1 MFDGHFRA
9 PIEKGVAPVGRALR
23 SAGVTPDHL
32 TALGLVVAV
41 GASVAIA
48 TGNIIVG
55 LVLVVCAALPDML
68 DGAVAKAGGT
78 ASLRGAFFDSV
89 ADRATDALLF
99 GGLAW
104 YLGATRGNAEAMLAV
119 GVLATSSLISYQR
132 AKAESLGFDA
142 KGGIM
147 ERAERVI
154 LLCVGLAFGALLV
167 PILVLMLALTSVT
180 AVQRFVKVW
189 RQASAVRTVPEKPV
203 PVWRQNKPR
212 RQTRLVRAEARR
224 ARADQ
229 RRRRFEERRRRRQA

>member
-1 MFDGHFRA
+1 MFDGHFRK
-9 PIEKGVAPVGRALR
+9 PIDRGVAPIGRALR

-32 TALGLVVAV
+32 TALGLAVAV

-68 DGAVAKAGGT
+68 DGAVAKAGNT
-78 ASLRGAFFDSV
+78 ASARGAFFDSV

-104 YLGATRGNAEAMLAV
+104 YLGASKGNEEAMLAV
-119 GVLATSSLISYQR
+119 GLLATSQLISYER

-147 ERAERVI
+147 ERAERIV
-154 LLCVGLAFGALLV
+154 LLCVGLAFGVLLV
-167 PILVLMLALTSVT
+167 PVLALMLVLTTVT
-180 AVQRFVKVW
+180 AVQRFAKVW
-189 RQASAVRTVPEKPV
+189 KQASAVRTVPERQV
-203 PVWRQNKPR
+203 PAWRQNRAR
-212 RQTRLVRAEARR
+212 RQARTVRAEARQMR
-224 ARADQ
+224 MEQ
-229 RRRRFEERRRRRQA
+229 RRRRAEERRRRRRP